1 MALAGSI
8 LCRVAVEPEL
18 NKSAAG
24 QDAPELRLFVFALF
38 FIFGGITS
46 LNDVLIPK
54 LKGLYSLSYAEV
66 MLTQFAF
73 FMGYFVFSLPAGAL
87 IARIGYFRGVV
98 VGLLIMAVGAAAFWP
113 ASTAGVYGYYLVC
126 LFVIAGGITVLQVA
140 ANPLISLLGDERT
153 SSSRL
158 TFAQAFN
165 SLGTTVWPYV
175 GSGLILTG
183 VAATDPRTL
192 SGDALLQFRA
202 TESHIVAL
210 TYIGIATVLVIL
222 ALIFFTQR
230 NAIHA
235 KSSEAVGL
243 GGTLALLKH
252 RRVAFGVAALFAYVG
267 AEVSIGSMLV
277 NYLEQST
284 VMGLS
289 PASAGRHLSPYWG
302 GAMVGRFIGAALLQ
316 RIEPGRLLIAF
327 AIANMVLIGT
337 SMGLSGPISGW
348 ALIAVGLFNSIMF
361 PTVFALGIQGLGD
374 RTPEGSAL
382 LIMGIVGGA
391 IIPLLTGRLADAT
404 TLSSSLIVPLVC
416 YLVIAGFGYFEPSN
430 E

>member
-1 MALAGSI
+1 MATKAPTGTNPRNASHAL
-8 LCRVAVEPEL
+8 VALV
-18 NKSAAG
+18 
-24 QDAPELRLFVFALF
+24 VALF
-38 FIFGGITS
+38 FIWGGVTS

-54 LKGLYSLSYAEV
+54 LRGLYSLTYAEV

-98 VGLLIMAVGAAAFWP
+98 VGLLIMAIGAAAFWP
-113 ASTAGVYGYYLVC
+113 SSTAGVYGYYLAC

-140 ANPLISLLGDERT
+140 ANPLISLLGDQRT
-153 SSSRL
+153 ASSRL

-175 GSGLILTG
+175 GSGLILAG
-183 VAATDPRTL
+183 AAATNPKTL
-192 SGDALLQFRA
+192 HGVELARFRV

-210 TYIGIATVLVIL
+210 TYLGIAAVLVIL

-230 NAIHA
+230 NAIREE
-235 KSSEAVGL
+235 SPEAVGL
-243 GGTLALLKH
+243 GATLALLRH

-277 NYLEQST
+277 NYLEQDK
-284 VMGLS
+284 VMRLS
-289 PASAGRHLSPYWG
+289 AASAGKHLSLYWG

-337 SMGLSGPISGW
+337 SMSLSGPISGW

-391 IIPLLTGRLADAT
+391 IMPLLTGRLADAT
-404 TLSSSLIVPLVC
+404 TLGTSLIIPLAC
-416 YLVIAGFGYFEPSN
+416 YTVIAAFGYFEPTS